1 MDTKVKIFN
10 KKSTKNEN
18 VGFKFQSGIS
28 EARNIYEPIELDK
41 LLDPKMLDLKSF
53 QSIDVID
60 PVIIPC
66 TSKDDFLQ
74 CIKFNTKVEQSEQLI
89 TKFLFPGAVPGLET
103 ADLHKINTK
112 YGKQCPVLMLVS
124 ESEEQWTILWKSQE
138 IEKFFELKHPKKLN
152 WEESLKLCEFVA
164 DFLAKSLKN
173 NHIGIISQFSYQ
185 SGLNLIELD
194 FIADSRDFNLLLLA
208 AETGNTEIVNI
219 LLKLKMKTCS
229 MDNKVSA
236 QSMAFDNKH
245 FDVLYILLQNNL
257 TFPQS
262 FESSECSGKLKEFCD
277 VTEDVHKL
285 ISSNEKDKLEEI
297 LNQHQ
302 NLRHFFNFSNKS
314 ALMISLESKSFEVFD
329 LLLSKKLRFG
339 SNEDPAEYY
348 EKINDYDIQRQIRD
362 IQNKY
367 SQPFLEKH
375 IHTLVANS
383 TACFD
388 ETEVKD
394 KHDTVKR
401 AFELLSQNIFT
412 KIILQIV
419 AASKNFKIVFDF
431 NREAVN
437 VLDPTATE
445 TTQGVCYISG
455 KMYIGAKQLLDPATE
470 HETLAVLI
478 HELCHF
484 VMIQVYKNQANP
496 YTKDD
501 KKTMMEFKEISR
513 ICEENSEAE
522 EIIGLVYNCYP
533 EEDFHAEL
541 IVRVVHLLAFYRN
554 LPEKLAQVRT
564 KFIKLFEFYEKKV
577 VPELQQALPEI
588 ESHHEKV
595 LEIKDKKITKFKI
608 ISIVVTVVGILGAI
622 LVAYFL
628 YKPTYKFNE
637 LSDDDQMSVFKAPV
651 LYKGINLEFIDL
663 FAKNSTIYDNLTSDH
678 ILKMINKQPL
688 DLTDP
693 YLRYVTE
700 VISHSWENMTEKLK
714 DKVLNSNFTF
724 QDESLKLKKLEGI
737 NSDIFNYLT
746 SDQIVS
752 VLDGQKLVVHHMIK
766 NETKFYVER
775 KFENANIREI
785 YYYFLEVLG
794 KNRYYC
800 WETSTKSN
808 KTFESFYQ
816 EFMSQNISD
825 QMNIIDRIKRSY
837 GFEYCVY
844 YDSFKEEVSSNSVPL
859 DFEKVLKSAIDSK
872 LFILSGEA
880 GTGKTITFEQLTIKF
895 KKMFPTRW
903 VSYIDLKDYKHVY
916 QGNRTLN
923 DVENMLE
930 TIFGLSSKNEFE
942 RQIFKFSFK
951 SGNLILF
958 WNGFDEISPQYSE
971 HVLGILSLIRDS
983 TANIQ
988 LVCTRPLYSDLLK
1001 NNFLI
1006 QTYSLIP
1013 FDSDEQENYIKKF
1026 LMSENID
1033 ESKIPNYLDKVQK
1046 IVKSTGSKQSF
1057 DTPLMLGMITELIAS
1072 DEIIY
1077 ESENIYEIYQ
1087 KFVKKKIDIWH
1098 QKSEFATKF
1107 VNSSLTDRRRFD
1119 MMKLYQSYALK
1130 TESSSRTTT
1139 INALKLRIMRQKI
1152 PAELTSDEISRM
1164 GILYINGNYVK
1175 FAHRTFAEFFV
1186 AQYLIESLCIAD
1198 DELSVGEAEGRLAMF
1213 KSFTKNEKIQNF
1225 LNAYIQLNTPENSKP
1240 FQRQIA
1246 KLLTTKYQKILF
1258 DFKPEDFS
1266 FLVNF
1271 FKHDPKVLKKL
1282 LQIDE
1287 NETLY
1292 TSYFKFPTKKPEAL
1306 FYDEIKSQVRSLLS
1320 DDEYDRFIRG
1330 KNQKGVLLLNEHG
1343 YEKSRCTYCK
1353 DKNVVHDIYK
1363 LDDDLKLNNDENYVF
1378 NSIANNLTLDE
1389 IEELI
1394 IYIMSVHFS
1403 DILFNYTTHKYSKPE
1418 QKELYMNVLTD
1429 TRFLENYDRS
1439 FNLLLNKTVKMF
1451 TENEID
1457 KIFYSFREVSRFD
1470 LRNSKLLWDT
1480 FVTYGSRDMQKMLL
1494 RKTNFCG
1501 SEYECFPNSYL
1512 LIPFSRRDDSFPDV
1526 LDIYETYFSL
1536 AEIQE
1541 IVLSH
1546 PSDLM
1551 VKLFFYGY
1559 NIDKFVEYMLKI
1571 FKGNEKSLKDFLLRE
1586 VEPTNLNAFELLND
1600 IDLYEYEMNNF
1611 NICSDLLESL
1621 SKY

>member
-1 MDTKVKIFN
+1 MLM
-10 KKSTKNEN
+10 SENEE
-18 VGFKFQSGIS
+18 K
-28 EARNIYEPIELDK
+28 
-41 LLDPKMLDLKSF
+41 
-53 QSIDVID
+53 
-60 PVIIPC
+60 
-66 TSKDDFLQ
+66 
-74 CIKFNTKVEQSEQLI
+74 
-89 TKFLFPGAVPGLET
+89 
-103 ADLHKINTK
+103 
-112 YGKQCPVLMLVS
+112 
-124 ESEEQWTILWKSQE
+124 WTILWKSQE
-138 IEKFFELKHPKKLN
+138 NEKFFELKHPKKLN

-185 SGLNLIELD
+185 SSLNLIELD
-194 FIADSRDFNLLLLA
+194 LLADSRDFNLLQLA

-229 MDNKVSA
+229 MDNKIDA
-236 QSMAFDNKH
+236 QSMAFNNKH

-262 FESSECSGKLKEFCD
+262 FESSECTGKLKEFCD

-339 SNEDPAEYY
+339 SNEDPADYY
-348 EKINDYDIQRQIRD
+348 EKLDDYDIQRQIRD

-394 KHDTVKR
+394 KLDTVKR

-445 TTQGVCYISG
+445 FTQGVCYISG

-484 VMIQVYKNQANP
+484 VMIQVYKNHANP

-501 KKTMMEFKEISR
+501 KKTMTEFEEISR

-564 KFIKLFEFYEKKV
+564 KFIKLFEFYENKV

-622 LVAYFL
+622 LIAYFL

-637 LSDDDQMSVFKAPV
+637 LSDVDQMSVFKAPV
-651 LYKGINLEFIDL
+651 LYKGINLEFEDL
-663 FAKNSTIYDNLTSDH
+663 FAKNSTIYGNLTSDH
-678 ILKMINKQPL
+678 ILKMINKEQL

-693 YLRYVTE
+693 HLRYVQE
-700 VISHSWENMTEKLK
+700 QINHSWENMTQKLK

-724 QDESLKLKKLEGI
+724 QDESLKLGKLDGI
-737 NSDIFNYLT
+737 NSKLFNYLT
-746 SDQIVS
+746 SDQIVN
-752 VLDGQKLVVHHMIK
+752 VLDGQELIVHDMIK

-775 KFENANIREI
+775 KFENSNIREI
-785 YYYFLEVLG
+785 YFSFRQHVEG
-794 KNRYYC
+794 QEDINC
-800 WETSTKSN
+800 WKTTYMPKSN

-816 EFMSQNISD
+816 EFISQNMSD
-825 QMNIIDRIKRSY
+825 QMSTIDRIKQSTR
-837 GFEYCVY
+837 FEYCVNL
-844 YDSFKEEVSSNSVPL
+844 DSFIEALSSNYVPL
-859 DFEKVLKSAIDSK
+859 DFEQVLKTAIDSK

-880 GTGKTITFEQLTIKF
+880 GTGKTITFEQFTMKF
-895 KKMFPTRW
+895 KKIFPTRW
-903 VSYIDLKDYKHVY
+903 VSYIDLKDYKHLY
-916 QGNRTLN
+916 QGNRTLD

-930 TIFGLSSKNEFE
+930 TIFGLSSRNEFE
-942 RQIFKFSFK
+942 RQIFKDYFK

-958 WNGFDEISPQYSE
+958 WNGFDEISPQY
-971 HVLGILSLIRDS
+971 
-983 TANIQ
+983 N
-988 LVCTRPLYSDLLK
+988 
-1001 NNFLI
+1001 
-1006 QTYSLIP
+1006 
-1013 FDSDEQENYIKKF
+1013 EQENYIKKF

-1033 ESKIPNYLDKVQK
+1033 ESKIPNYLEKVQK

-1057 DTPLMLGMITELIAS
+1057 DTPLMLGMIAELIAS

-1077 ESENIYEIYQ
+1077 ESENLYQIYL
-1087 KFVKKKIDIWH
+1087 KFVKKKIDNWKK
-1098 QKSEFATKF
+1098 KSDFALKF
-1107 VNSSLTDRRRFD
+1107 YDDSFTDHRTFD

-1130 TESSSRTTT
+1130 TEASYRG
-1139 INALKLRIMRQKI
+1139 IKANALKLRIMRQKI

-1164 GILYINGNYVK
+1164 GILYINDGKNVE
-1175 FAHRTFAEFFV
+1175 FAHRTFAEFFI
-1186 AQYLIESLCIAD
+1186 AQYLIESIYIAD
-1198 DELSVGEAEGRLAMF
+1198 DEPSEVEAELRIDMF
-1213 KSFTKNEKIQNF
+1213 RYFAQQLGIQNF
-1225 LNAYIQLNTPENSKP
+1225 LNSYIQLKTPENVKP
-1240 FQRQIA
+1240 FEKQIA

-1258 DFKPEDFS
+1258 DLKPEHFS
-1266 FLVNF
+1266 FLFKF
-1271 FKHDPKVLKKL
+1271 FKRDPKVLKKL

-1287 NETLY
+1287 NETFY
-1292 TSYFKFPTKKPEAL
+1292 T
-1306 FYDEIKSQVRSLLS
+1306 FY
-1320 DDEYDRFIRG
+1320 
-1330 KNQKGVLLLNEHG
+1330 
-1343 YEKSRCTYCK
+1343 
-1353 DKNVVHDIYK
+1353 
-1363 LDDDLKLNNDENYVF
+1363 
-1378 NSIANNLTLDE
+1378 
-1389 IEELI
+1389 
-1394 IYIMSVHFS
+1394 
-1403 DILFNYTTHKYSKPE
+1403 FNYP
-1418 QKELYMNVLTD
+1418 
-1429 TRFLENYDRS
+1429 
-1439 FNLLLNKTVKMF
+1439 TVKPKVI
-1451 TENEID
+1451 E
-1457 KIFYSFREVSRFD
+1457 
-1470 LRNSKLLWDT
+1470 
-1480 FVTYGSRDMQKMLL
+1480 
-1494 RKTNFCG
+1494 
-1501 SEYECFPNSYL
+1501 
-1512 LIPFSRRDDSFPDV
+1512 
-1526 LDIYETYFSL
+1526 
-1536 AEIQE
+1536 
-1541 IVLSH
+1541 
-1546 PSDLM
+1546 
-1551 VKLFFYGY
+1551 
-1559 NIDKFVEYMLKI
+1559 
-1571 FKGNEKSLKDFLLRE
+1571 
-1586 VEPTNLNAFELLND
+1586 
-1600 IDLYEYEMNNF
+1600 
-1611 NICSDLLESL
+1611 
-1621 SKY
+1621 

>member
-1 MDTKVKIFN
+1 MDTKQSKVKIIN
-10 KKSTKNEN
+10 KKSTKNKN
-18 VGFKFQSGIS
+18 DGFKFQSGIS
-28 EARNIYEPIELDK
+28 KTQYVNEAGELHDEIEIETFNQKPFNLT
-41 LLDPKMLDLKSF
+41 
-53 QSIDVID
+53 DVID

-74 CIKFNTKVEQSEQLI
+74 FFESSNRTEQSDYLLI
-89 TKFLFPGAVPGLET
+89 KFLFPDAVPGLET
-103 ADLHKINTK
+103 ADLQKINTK
-112 YGKQCPVLMLVS
+112 YGEQSPVLMLMS
-124 ESEEQWTILWKSQE
+124 ENEEKWTILWKSQE
-138 IEKFFELKHPKKLN
+138 NEKFFELKHPKKLN

-185 SGLNLIELD
+185 SSLNLIELD
-194 FIADSRDFNLLLLA
+194 LLADSRDFNLLQLA

-229 MDNKVSA
+229 MDNKIDA
-236 QSMAFDNKH
+236 QSMAFNNKH

-262 FESSECSGKLKEFCD
+262 FESSECTGKLKEFCD

-339 SNEDPAEYY
+339 SNEDPADYY
-348 EKINDYDIQRQIRD
+348 EKLDDYDIQRQIRD

-394 KHDTVKR
+394 KLDTVKR

-445 TTQGVCYISG
+445 FTQGVCYISG

-484 VMIQVYKNQANP
+484 VMIQVYKNHANP

-501 KKTMMEFKEISR
+501 KKTMTEFEEISR

-564 KFIKLFEFYEKKV
+564 KFIKLFEFYENKV

-622 LVAYFL
+622 LIAYFL

-637 LSDDDQMSVFKAPV
+637 LSDVDQMSVFKAPV
-651 LYKGINLEFIDL
+651 LYKGINLEFRDL
-663 FAKNSTIYDNLTSDH
+663 FAKNSTIYGNLTSDH
-678 ILKMINKQPL
+678 ILKMINKEPL

-693 YLRYVTE
+693 HLRYVQE
-700 VISHSWENMTEKLK
+700 QINHSWENMTQKLK

-724 QDESLKLKKLEGI
+724 QDESLKLGKLDGI
-737 NSDIFNYLT
+737 NSKLFNYLT
-746 SDQIVS
+746 SDQIVN
-752 VLDGQKLVVHHMIK
+752 VLDGQELIVHDMIK

-775 KFENANIREI
+775 KFENSNIREI
-785 YYYFLEVLG
+785 YFSFRQHVEG
-794 KNRYYC
+794 QEDIYC
-800 WETSTKSN
+800 WKTTYMTKSN
-808 KTFESFYQ
+808 KTFEAFYQ
-816 EFMSQNISD
+816 EFISQNISY
-825 QMNIIDRIKRSY
+825 QINTIDSIKRSDQ
-837 GFEYCVY
+837 FEYCVEEN
-844 YDSFKEEVSSNSVPL
+844 SFIEAVSSNSVPL
-859 DFEKVLKSAIDSK
+859 DFEQVLKTAINSN

-880 GTGKTITFEQLTIKF
+880 GTGKTITFEQFTMKF

-903 VSYIDLKDYKHVY
+903 VSYIDLKDYKHLY
-916 QGNRTLN
+916 QGNRTLD

-942 RQIFKFSFK
+942 RQIFKDYFK

-983 TANIQ
+983 TANVQ
-988 LVCTRPLYSDLLK
+988 LVCTRPLYADLLRT
-1001 NNFLI
+1001 NLSAHIFN
-1006 QTYSLIP
+1006 LIP

-1033 ESKIPNYLDKVQK
+1033 ESKIPNYLEKVQK
-1046 IVKSTGSKQSF
+1046 IVNSTGSDQSF

-1077 ESENIYEIYQ
+1077 ESENLYQIYL
-1087 KFVKKKIDIWH
+1087 KFVKKKIDIWQ
-1098 QKSEFATKF
+1098 QKSEFGSKF
-1107 VNSSLTDRRRFD
+1107 VNRSLTDHRTFD

-1130 TESSSRTTT
+1130 TESSQP
-1139 INALKLRIMRQKI
+1139 IIAVNALKLRIMRQKI

-1164 GILYINGNYVK
+1164 GILYINDKNNVK
-1175 FAHRTFAEFFV
+1175 FAHRTFAEFFI
-1186 AQYLIESLCIAD
+1186 AQYLIESIYIAD
-1198 DELSVGEAEGRLAMF
+1198 DEPSVGEAELR
-1213 KSFTKNEKIQNF
+1213 I
-1225 LNAYIQLNTPENSKP
+1225 
-1240 FQRQIA
+1240 
-1246 KLLTTKYQKILF
+1246 LL
-1258 DFKPEDFS
+1258 
-1266 FLVNF
+1266 
-1271 FKHDPKVLKKL
+1271 LKKL

-1287 NETLY
+1287 NETFY
-1292 TSYFKFPTKKPEAL
+1292 TIYFKFPTYKPEAIK
-1306 FYDEIKSQVRSLLS
+1306 YDAFKSQAKPHLS

-1330 KNQKGVLLLNEHG
+1330 KNQKGVLLLSEYL
-1343 YEKSRCTYCK
+1343 YEKSEYKRYK
-1353 DKNVVHDIYK
+1353 DKNVVHDFYK
-1363 LDDDLKLNNDENYVF
+1363 LDDDLKLNNDKTYVF
-1378 NSIANNLTLDE
+1378 NSIANNLTLNE
-1389 IEELI
+1389 FKELI
-1394 IYIMSVHFS
+1394 ISG
-1403 DILFNYTTHKYSKPE
+1403 ILYNRIVDLNEIFFNFTAHKYSISE
-1418 QKELYMNVLTD
+1418 QKELYIKVFTD
-1429 TRFLENYDRS
+1429 TRFLENGVKS

-1451 TENEID
+1451 TKNEIE
-1457 KIFYSFREVSRFD
+1457 KIFGSFREVTRFD
-1470 LRNSKLLWDT
+1470 FYYSKLLWDT
-1480 FVTYGSRDMQKMLL
+1480 FVTYASRDMQKMLL
-1494 RKTNFCG
+1494 RKTNLCE
-1501 SEYECFPNSYL
+1501 SKYKCFPNSFL
-1512 LIPFSRRDDSFPDV
+1512 LFPLSNYDNKFPNV
-1526 LDIYETYFSL
+1526 LDIYESYFSM

-1546 PSDLM
+1546 PSDLL
-1551 VKLFFYGY
+1551 VELILYGL
-1559 NIDKFVEYMLKI
+1559 NIAKFPEYMLKI

-1586 VEPTNLNAFELLND
+1586 VEPTNLNTFELLKDVDFDED
-1600 IDLYEYEMNNF
+1600 IIDNF
-1611 NICSDLLESL
+1611 KICSDLLESL